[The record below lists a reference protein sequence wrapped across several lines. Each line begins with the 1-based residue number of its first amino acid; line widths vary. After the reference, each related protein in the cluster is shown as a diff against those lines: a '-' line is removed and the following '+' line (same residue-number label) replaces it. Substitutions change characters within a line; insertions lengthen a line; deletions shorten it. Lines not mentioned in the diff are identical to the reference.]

1 MRSSFLLIILFLIGI
16 LWSSCRKDLEYAAS
30 AGNLEFSKDTVFLD
44 TVFTGISSS
53 TRTLKVYNR
62 TRDDIEI
69 PSIRLA
75 QGQNSSYR
83 LNVDGE
89 AGKEFDNI
97 PLLARDSLFIFI
109 ESTFELGETAPSEFL
124 NTEAIQFDTGANLQ
138 EVQLV
143 TLVKDAVFLF
153 PRTTANGT
161 KETVDLGLDPDGN
174 QITIEG
180 FYLDDE
186 QLMFTNEKPYVIYG
200 YAAVPEERQ
209 LRMEAGTRVFFH
221 KDSGIL
227 VGSGATI
234 QINGEL
240 SDNQELMEN
249 EVIFEGDRLESAL
262 AEVPGQWGAV
272 WIASGSVNNTID
284 HLTIRNATT
293 GILVEGDGLL
303 ETPTLQL
310 RNTQILNSASNNLWA
325 RSAYIQAENVVL
337 GGAGNSA
344 LYCNLGGTYS
354 FTHCTIANFWQN
366 GFRAGAALEID
377 NFNASESADLRTADF
392 TNCIIDG
399 NTFLELSLRTNGT
412 NDFNYSFTN
421 CMIKF
426 RDSGNQ
432 FENDPLYDFD
442 NTALY
447 SEILLNEVPNFFDA
461 SGADFRIAD
470 PSPARDRADFEGAA
484 QVPLDLSGNDRTGS
498 PDIGAYEVV
507 IEN

>member
-1 MRSSFLLIILFLIGI
+1 MRSSFLLIIVLLIGI
-16 LWSSCRKDLEYAAS
+16 LWSSCRKDLEYAPS

-44 TVFTGISSS
+44 TVFTRISSS

-89 AGKEFDNI
+89 AGKEFTNI

-109 ESTFELGETAPSEFL
+109 ESTLDLGQTAPPEFL

-143 TLVKDAVFLF
+143 TLVRDALFLF

-161 KETVDLGLDPDGN
+161 KETIDLGLDLNGD

-180 FYLDDE
+180 FYLDDT
-186 QLMFTNEKPYVIYG
+186 QLTFTNEKPYVIYG

-209 LRMEAGTRVFFH
+209 LRIEAGARVFFH

-227 VGSGATI
+227 VGPGASI
-234 QINGEL
+234 QIEGEL
-240 SDNQELMEN
+240 SEDQELMEN
-249 EVIFEGDRLESAL
+249 EVVFQGDRLESAL
-262 AEVPGQWGAV
+262 AEVPGQWGAL
-272 WIASGSVNNTID
+272 WIASGSVGNTID

-293 GILVEGDGLL
+293 GILAEGDGVL

-310 RNTQILNSASNNLWA
+310 KNSRILNSASSNLWA
-325 RSAYIQAENVVL
+325 RSAYIQGENLVL

-354 FTHCTIANFWQN
+354 FTHCTFANFWQN

-377 NFNASESADLRTADF
+377 NFTAAEAADLNSADF

-399 NTFLELSLRTNGT
+399 NTFLELGLSANGS
-412 NDFNYSFTN
+412 NDFNYTFTN

-432 FENDPLYDFD
+432 FENDPLYDFEND
-442 NTALY
+442 ALY
-447 SEILLNEVPNFFDA
+447 RDILLNEVPNFFDT
-461 SGADFRIAD
+461 SGSDFRIAD
-470 PSPARDRADFEGAA
+470 PSPARDRANFEGAA
-484 QVPLDLSGNDRTGS
+484 QVPFDLSGNDRTGS

-507 IEN
+507 VEN